1 MQVIINVLKGFVIG
15 LANIIPG
22 VSGGTLMVSMN
33 VYDKII
39 DLISHFFSRLKSS
52 LAFLLPI
59 VIGMLIAIVAG
70 SFGISFIFEQYPVV
84 AKCLFIG
91 LVLGGLPAI
100 LKKIKGK
107 KIGIT
112 AIFCMAL
119 FFLLIIWMTFGSPV
133 EKNATVSFDIVGI
146 ITLFVVGIIAAA
158 TMVVPGVAGSMVLLI
173 IGYYNLIVSTVSNTV
188 LALKDAD
195 LMGFLNCI
203 KILIPFG
210 IGVIVGIFAVA
221 KALEY
226 LFKKFPTQVYC
237 AIIGL
242 LVASPI
248 AILANGGLPGLNL
261 ETVVCGILAL
271 LVGIIVSMKL
281 GEK

>member
-1 MQVIINVLKGFVIG
+1 MQIIIGILKGFVIG

-39 DLISHFFSRLKSS
+39 DAISHFFSRLKSS

-59 VIGMLIAIVAG
+59 GIGMIIAIVAG
-70 SFGISFIFEQYPVV
+70 SFGISFVFEEYPII

-100 LKKIKGK
+100 LKKVRGR
-107 KIGIT
+107 KIGVS
-112 AIFCMAL
+112 AIFCMAA
-119 FFLLIIWMTFGSPV
+119 FFLLIMWMTFGTAV
-133 EKNATVSFDIVGI
+133 EKNASVTFDIVGI
-146 ITLFVVGIIAAA
+146 LTLFVVGVIAAA
-158 TMVVPGVAGSMVLLI
+158 TMVVPGVSGSMVLLI
-173 IGYYNLIVSTVSNTV
+173 IGYYNLIVSTVSNTA
-188 LALKDAD
+188 LALKNAD
-195 LMGFLNCI
+195 LTAFLNCL

-210 IGVIVGIFAVA
+210 LGVIAGIFAVA
-221 KALEY
+221 KVLEW

-248 AILANGGLPGLNL
+248 AILANGGLPGLTL
-261 ETVVCGILAL
+261 ETVVCGLLAL
-271 LVGIIVSMKL
+271 LIGIIVSMKL
-281 GEK
+281 GER